1 MKQIVVRLTTIG
13 LALGAVA
20 SCAMADIP
28 VIDMTNLNQAMQI
41 TQNTQSIMD
50 SDKQIMDFTKKTLT
64 AVTGDRTGDA
74 GQFNNMAL
82 GSFQI
87 GKAPDLGSI
96 IAGGSMSF
104 TGMGS
109 SAQNIVATLING
121 LQLVKSISGMVGQN
135 QTSFDKSYQST
146 VNAASA
152 ILGVV
157 ASTQGA
163 VADRSSAYTSKAG
176 QIGSSSDLKGSI
188 DQNSQIQAQNGMAIN
203 ELIGTTNQAV
213 AATNQQN
220 LDYIARMSQAA
231 TVMKPEAIKW

>member
-1 MKQIVVRLTTIG
+1 MKKLLVGFTSLG
-13 LALGAVA
+13 LALGAA
-20 SCAMADIP
+20 SFTANADIP

-50 SDKQIMDFTKKTLT
+50 SDKQIMDFTKKTLS
-64 AVTGDRTGDA
+64 AVTGDRTSDA
-74 GQFNNMAL
+74 GKFNNMSL

-96 IAGGSMSF
+96 ISGGAMSF
-104 TGMGS
+104 TGMGGN
-109 SAQNIVATLING
+109 AQNIVATLING

-146 VNAASA
+146 VNAAST

-163 VADRSSAYTSKAG
+163 VSDRSSAYTSKAG

-231 TVMKPEAIKW
+231 TVMNPEATKW